1 AVVPAGDAQAVARA
15 AVAGAPA
22 GSGWQLAAG
31 ADRGDGRG
39 PRAGAVS
46 ARAVAA
52 LGAGDDPG
60 APGEAGAGYAPAGD
74 GQCRAGQ
81 PGEAERASRYSGQAG
96 NEARAVLAVDEAIR
110 HYEQARALLQAPG
123 QQGMTGSEVEHLYV
137 HLGQAYVFQNAW
149 DKAQDAYEELL
160 TYAR

>member
-1 AVVPAGDAQAVARA
+1 PRRVRARAGVGAAAARAGRLPVCANGGAAVVPAGDAQAVAGA

-52 LGAGDDPG
+52 LGAGDEPG
-60 APGEAGAGYAPAGD
+60 ARGEAGAGFAPA
-74 GQCRAGQ
+74 
-81 PGEAERASRYSGQAG
+81 
-96 NEARAVLAVDEAIR
+96 
-110 HYEQARALLQAPG
+110 
-123 QQGMTGSEVEHLYV
+123 
-137 HLGQAYVFQNAW
+137 
-149 DKAQDAYEELL
+149 
-160 TYAR
+160 